1 MSEITSERDVAYHL
15 YVDPDEVPVARL
27 ALGMLISDEAHEPQI
42 RRLARE
48 VLLALAAQPNAEGIL
63 TVGLSPEQMKITHTA
78 VRLLLN
84 DLGREQDSE
93 RQILWRILQKLPDEH
108 AIRAIELG

>member
-1 MSEITSERDVAYHL
+1 MSEITSEREVAYHL
-15 YVDPDEVPVARL
+15 YVDPDEVPVASL

-48 VLLALAAQPNAEGIL
+48 VLHQLAAEPGADGIL
-63 TVGLSPEQMKITHTA
+63 TVGLSPEQMKITYTA

-84 DLGREQDSE
+84 DLGREQDTE

-108 AIRAIELG
+108 AIRAIALG

>member
-15 YVDPDEVPVARL
+15 YVDPDEVPVASL
-27 ALGMLISDEAHEPQI
+27 ALRMLISDEAHEPQI

-48 VLLALAAQPNAEGIL
+48 VLHQLAAEPGTDVIL
-63 TVGLSPEQMKITHTA
+63 TVGLSPEEMKITHTA

-93 RQILWRILQKLPDEH
+93 RQILWRILNKLPDEH

>member
-1 MSEITSERDVAYHL
+1 MSEITSDTDVAYHL
-15 YVDPDEVPVARL
+15 YVDPDEVPVASL
-27 ALGMLISDEAHEPQI
+27 ALRMLISDEAHEPQI

-48 VLLALAAQPNAEGIL
+48 VLDQLAAEPNADGIL
-63 TVGLSPEQMKITHTA
+63 TVGLSPEEMKITHTA

>member
-1 MSEITSERDVAYHL
+1 MSEVTGEREVAYHL
-15 YVDPDEVPVARL
+15 HVDPDEVPVASL
-27 ALGMLISDEAHEPQI
+27 ALRMLISDEAHEPQI
-42 RRLARE
+42 RGLARE
-48 VLLALAAQPNAEGIL
+48 VLLALAAEPGADG
-63 TVGLSPEQMKITHTA
+63 TVMVGLSPEEMKITHTA

-93 RQILWRILQKLPDEH
+93 RQILWRILGKLPDEH

>member
-15 YVDPDEVPVARL
+15 YVDPDEVPVASL
-27 ALGMLISDEAHEPQI
+27 ALRMLISDEAHEPQI

-48 VLLALAAQPNAEGIL
+48 VLRQLAAEPGTDGIL
-63 TVGLSPEQMKITHTA
+63 TVGLSPEEMKITHTA

-84 DLGREQDSE
+84 DLGRGQDSE
-93 RQILWRILQKLPDEH
+93 RQILWRILNKLPDEH

>member
-1 MSEITSERDVAYHL
+1 
-15 YVDPDEVPVARL
+15 
-27 ALGMLISDEAHEPQI
+27 MLISDEANEPQI

-48 VLLALAAQPNAEGIL
+48 VLHQLAAEPGADGIL

-93 RQILWRILQKLPDEH
+93 RQILWQILGKLPDEH

>member
-1 MSEITSERDVAYHL
+1 MSEITSEREVAYHL
-15 YVDPDEVPVARL
+15 HVDPDEVPVASL
-27 ALGMLISDEAHEPQI
+27 ALSMLISDEAHEPQI

-48 VLLALAAQPNAEGIL
+48 VLHQLAAEPGTDGTV
-63 TVGLSPEQMKITHTA
+63 TVGLSPEEMKITHTA

-84 DLGREQDSE
+84 DLGREQASE
-93 RQILWRILQKLPDEH
+93 RQILRQVLQKLPDEH